1 MKSTICI
8 NHQSNIMMKRMG
20 IICLGVLFC
29 CHLALGQTAPDFTAE
44 DCRGNTHNL
53 YAELAQG
60 NVIILEW
67 VMPCASCIGPSLTAY
82 NVIESFSAPNLQYY
96 LIDDAAN
103 TPCVSLIT
111 WATNIGIGTGRT
123 VFSTP
128 VIVEENYGGIGMPHV
143 MVVGPNGTIYFNGL
157 GAEVSNAVALQ
168 AGISNALLATG
179 THGPD
184 DNALQAALV
193 PNPADATVTLQY
205 ELEEPAAITI
215 ALLNASGQRV
225 ATYASIPQDRGPQ
238 TYPLD
243 VRSVPSGQ
251 YFVHLSDG
259 RHVQAVQLIVQ
270 H

>member
-1 MKSTICI
+1 MGMFCI
-8 NHQSNIMMKRMG
+8 
-20 IICLGVLFC
+20 GVLC
-29 CHLALGQTAPDFTAE
+29 SWNLAMGQTAPDFTAE

-60 NVIILEW
+60 NVIVLEW

-82 NVIESFSAPNLQYY
+82 NVIESFSEPNLHYY

-157 GAEVSNAVALQ
+157 GAEVSNSAALQ
-168 AGISNALLATG
+168 AGISNALLATS
-179 THGPD
+179 TESPVE
-184 DNALQAALV
+184 NAMHATLL
-193 PNPADATVTLQY
+193 PNPADAAVTLQY
-205 ELEEPAAITI
+205 ELQDPASITI
-215 ALLNASGQRV
+215 ALLDASGQRV
-225 ATYASIPQDRGPQ
+225 SVYEPAQQDRGPH
-238 TYPLD
+238 TYSFD
-243 VRSVPSGQ
+243 VRAFPAGH

-259 RHVQAVQLIVQ
+259 HHVQVVQLVVQ